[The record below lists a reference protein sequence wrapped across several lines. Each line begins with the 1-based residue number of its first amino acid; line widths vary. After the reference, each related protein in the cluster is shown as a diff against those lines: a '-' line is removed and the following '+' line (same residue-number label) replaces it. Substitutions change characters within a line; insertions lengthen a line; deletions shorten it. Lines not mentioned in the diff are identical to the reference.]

1 MTAAYTEQLQSAV
14 FHQRVGRFEDAA
26 RQYRAIL
33 QAAPYHPE
41 ANHNMGV
48 LSVQMQQAALGL
60 PYLIAALEADPACGQ
75 YWTSYID
82 ALYQAGQLEEARQML
97 ALARQQGLQGDDVE
111 ELALRLNRA
120 VSQADAGLPAA
131 RAAHPDIDQIDALV
145 ALFNRGQLEEAEKR
159 ARAMTVDYPL
169 HAFGWKALGAVY
181 QQHGNIEAALVPM
194 ETAASLSPGDVEAHY
209 NLGITYQDLGRLD
222 EACHCYRQAVQ
233 INPHY
238 AEAHSNLGV
247 ILQGLGD
254 REEAEQCYRRAL
266 QIKPGYGAALSNLA
280 NLLQMLGRLDEAAA
294 CCRTILKSS
303 PDSADVLFNLANIL
317 KRLGQLAEAEAS
329 YRVALRFNPD
339 SVQIHGN
346 LGITLKEL
354 GRFEEAESSFR
365 QALRINPDYAQAH
378 CNLGVMF
385 KELDRLDE
393 AERCYLTALQLAPD
407 YADAHSNLGI
417 VQQELGR
424 LTDAEAS
431 FRQALQ
437 FSPDLLEAH
446 CNLGNVLLGA
456 ARLSEAE
463 SCYRHVLLLNPDH
476 AIAHRLLGLTLMSMG
491 RLHEG
496 VASFRDVVHL
506 RPNEASAYNDLGN
519 GLRDSGLHDQAVQCY
534 RRALELDPRDAAVHS
549 DLIFALDLV
558 ADLSVSAMQD
568 ERKKWCQMHA
578 AHLRQRISYDTTPDP
593 DRRLRIGYVSSDFS
607 SNSAPAFFG
616 GMLFNF
622 DHSRFEVFTYA
633 NESRTIS
640 TPLTRRFQQ
649 SVTVW
654 RNIFRMSD
662 DAVADL
668 IRADKIDIL
677 VDLSG
682 HSGRNRLLV
691 FARKPAPVQISAWAY
706 ATGTGMDAMDVLFS
720 DITLIPSEER
730 FLYAEAIR
738 YLPAFFSYFPC
749 QEPPAVAL
757 LPALTKKTITFG
769 TFSRLEKVTE
779 QTWQTWADVVL
790 SVPDSCMLI
799 KNAEMDHA
807 VARARVAG
815 YFQRAG
821 VALDRLIFHGRTAWN
836 DHMAVFNQVDICLDT
851 FPQGGGVTTLEGL
864 MMGVPVITLHSPTFV
879 GRTGV
884 SILTALGLV
893 DWVAETPEQ
902 YVKIAKQKA
911 QDIPALAQLRAQL
924 RTRLTSSIIGN
935 PVAYSKLVEQ
945 EYLALWQAWCLTQ
958 EKVV

>member
-14 FHQRVGRFEDAA
+14 IHQQAGRFEDAA

-33 QAAPYHPE
+33 QVAPCHPE

-48 LSVQMQQAALGL
+48 LAVQMQQAELGL
-60 PYLIAALEADPACGQ
+60 TYLIAALEADPACGQ

-97 ALARQQGLQGDDVE
+97 ALAQQQGLQGEDVD
-111 ELALRLNRA
+111 ELALRLNPA

-145 ALFNRGQLEEAEKR
+145 ALFSGGQLEEAEKR
-159 ARAMTVDYPL
+159 ARAMTLEYPL
-169 HAFGWKALGAVY
+169 HAFGWKALGAIY

-209 NLGITYQDLGRLD
+209 NLGVTYQDLGRLD

-294 CCRTILKSS
+294 CCRTILKTS

-317 KRLGQLAEAEAS
+317 KCLGRLAEAEAS
-329 YRVALRFNPD
+329 YRGALRINPD
-339 SVQIHGN
+339 SVQIYGN

-463 SCYRHVLLLNPDH
+463 SCYRHVLQLKPDH

-491 RLHEG
+491 RLQEG

-506 RPNEASAYNDLGN
+506 RPNDASAYNDLGN
-519 GLRDSGLHDQAVQCY
+519 GLRDSGQHDQAVQCY

-622 DHSRFEVFTYA
+622 DRSRFDVFAYA

-779 QTWQTWADVVL
+779 QTWQTWADVLL
-790 SVPDSCMLI
+790 SVPDSYMLF
-799 KNAEMDHA
+799 KNAEMGHA

-884 SILTALGLV
+884 SILTVLGLV

-911 QDIPALAQLRAQL
+911 QDIPALVELRAQL

-935 PVAYSKLVEQ
+935 PVAYSKVVEQ

>member
-1 MTAAYTEQLQSAV
+1 
-14 FHQRVGRFEDAA
+14 
-26 RQYRAIL
+26 
-33 QAAPYHPE
+33 
-41 ANHNMGV
+41 MGV
-48 LSVQMQQAALGL
+48 LAVQMQQPRLGL
-60 PYLIAALEADPACGQ
+60 PYLIAALETDPSHGQ

-82 ALYQAGQLEEARQML
+82 ALCQAGQVAEARQML
-97 ALARQQGLQGDDVE
+97 GLAQQQGLQGDDVDQ
-111 ELALRLNRA
+111 LARRLHSA
-120 VSQADAGLPAA
+120 VSQVQSVLPVQ
-131 RAAHPDIDQIDALV
+131 RAVYPDIDQIDV
-145 ALFNRGQLEEAEKR
+145 VVDLFSLGRLEEVETL
-159 ARAMTVDYPL
+159 ARAMTLAYPL
-169 HAFGWKALGAVY
+169 HPFGWKALGAVHK
-181 QQHGNIEAALVPM
+181 QCGNIEDALEPM
-194 ETAASLSPGDVEAHY
+194 QIAASLSPKDVEAHY
-209 NLGITYQDLGRLD
+209 NLGTTYQDLGRLD
-222 EACHCYRQAVQ
+222 EACHCYRQSVQ

-254 REEAEQCYRRAL
+254 MKQAETCYRRAL
-266 QIKPGYGAALSNLA
+266 QIKPAYGAALSNLA
-280 NLLQMLGRLDEAAA
+280 KLLQTLGRLDEAESYF
-294 CCRTILKSS
+294 RTILKTSS
-303 PDSADVLFNLANIL
+303 DSADALFNLGNIL
-317 KRLGQLAEAEAS
+317 NCLGRLAEAKAS
-329 YRVALRFNPD
+329 YRGALRINPNF
-339 SVQIHGN
+339 VQIYGN
-346 LGITLKEL
+346 LGIVLKGL

-365 QALRINPDYAQAH
+365 KALQINPDYAQAH
-378 CNLGVMF
+378 CNLGAMF
-385 KELDRLDE
+385 KELNRLDE
-393 AERCYLTALQLAPD
+393 AEGCYRSALKLAPD

-424 LTDAEAS
+424 MTDAEAS

-437 FSPDLLEAH
+437 FNPDLLEAH
-446 CNLGNVLLGA
+446 CNLGNVLLGT

-463 SCYRHVLLLNPDH
+463 NCCRHLLQLKPDY
-476 AIAHRLLGLTLMSMG
+476 AIAHRLLGLVLMSMG
-491 RLHEG
+491 RLQDG
-496 VASFRDVVHL
+496 VDSFREVVHL
-506 RPNEASAYNDLGN
+506 RPNDASAYNDLGN
-519 GLRDSGLHDQAVQCY
+519 GLRDSGRHDQAVQCY
-534 RRALELDPRDAAVHS
+534 RRALELDPQDAVAHS

-558 ADLSVSAMQD
+558 ADLSLSAMQD

-578 AHLRQRISYDTTPDP
+578 AHLLQHIPYGINADSG
-593 DRRLRIGYVSSDFS
+593 RRLRIGYVSSDFS
-607 SNSAPAFFG
+607 SNSAPTFFA

-622 DHSRFEVFTYA
+622 DSSRFDVLAYS

-668 IRADKIDIL
+668 IRNDKIDIL

-706 ATGTGMDAMDVLFS
+706 ATGAGMDAMDVLFS
-720 DITLIPSEER
+720 DVTLIPLEER
-730 FLYAEAIR
+730 FLYAEEIR
-738 YLPAFFSYFPC
+738 YLPAFFSYFSC
-749 QEPPAVAL
+749 QEPPALAL
-757 LPALTKKTITFG
+757 LPALTNKTITFG

-779 QTWQTWADVVL
+779 QTWQTWANVLL
-790 SVPDSCMLI
+790 SVPNSCMLF

-807 VARARVAG
+807 VARARVEG

-821 VALDRLIFHGRTAWN
+821 VAIDRLIFHGRTGWT

-884 SILTALGLV
+884 SILNVLGLV
-893 DWVAETPEQ
+893 DWIAESSEQ
-902 YVKIAKQKA
+902 YVAIAMQKA
-911 QDIPALAQLRAQL
+911 SDISALAELRAQL
-924 RTRLTSSIIGN
+924 RSRLTSSIIGDT
-935 PVAYSKLVEQ
+935 VAYAKVVEQ
-945 EYLALWQAWCLTQ
+945 EYLSLWQAWCVTQ